1 MRPRVRPHLE
11 GYCGFDAEYIPSP
24 SEFAANAHFRCA
36 THETLGLAIRGACS
50 LPLHGPRLS
59 SLSLVSPSSGGCSA
73 DAVWY

>member
-11 GYCGFDAEYIPSP
+11 GYCGFDAVYLLPRQES
-24 SEFAANAHFRCA
+24 AVNARFRCA

-59 SLSLVSPSSGGCSA
+59 SLRLVSPSSGGCSA